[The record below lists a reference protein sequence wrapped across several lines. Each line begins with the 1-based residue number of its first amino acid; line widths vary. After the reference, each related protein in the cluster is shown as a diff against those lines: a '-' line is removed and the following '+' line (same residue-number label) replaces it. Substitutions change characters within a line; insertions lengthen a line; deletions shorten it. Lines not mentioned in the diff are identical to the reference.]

1 MPAAKASPD
10 TANDFIIRELAR
22 LAAQRIL
29 EAPVRVHEGQARL
42 ARWRVRSAG
51 MGGTARPGRI
61 SRGGVGWCLSALD
74 LAVVKLDAAREKY
87 LRYVREMLR
96 AGLAS
101 AEAILQATDACE
113 PWFQEKIASNLAALA
128 SGSAD

>member
-1 MPAAKASPD
+1 MKDRPAWRAGGCAPPGW
-10 TANDFIIRELAR
+10 EER
-22 LAAQRIL
+22 L
-29 EAPVRVHEGQARL
+29 VRVE
-42 ARWRVRSAG
+42 SPAG
-51 MGGTARPGRI
+51 V
-61 SRGGVGWCLSALD
+61 VGWCLSALD